1 MGLQAEFLMKEEN
14 MKKYELTTE
23 SKEYYGRKLFR
34 IKALVSFGNVKEGE
48 MGGWIEKE
56 QNLSHFGNAWVGGN
70 ARVYENARV
79 WQDAQVY
86 DDAVVFGNAWVSD
99 KAQVCGHA
107 MVHDDTWVCGSAL
120 VCDSARVCN
129 NALVCG
135 NAFVSNEAQVCGN
148 ARICGKAK
156 ICGYKDYIVIGP
168 IGSRNA
174 YTTFYRRED
183 DVIMVVCGCFHDTLA
198 AFEKRV
204 AEVHGNNQYGKDYMA
219 TIDYV
224 RKVMAVKRVKR
235 LEGEMKH
242 DKPR

>member
-23 SKEYYGRKLFR
+23 SKEYYGRKLYR
-34 IKALVSFGNVKEGE
+34 IKALVSFGNVKKGE
-48 MGGWIEKE
+48 LGGWIEKE
-56 QNLSHFGNAWVGGN
+56 QNLSHFGNAWVGDN

-86 DDAVVFGNAWVSD
+86 DDAVVFGNAWISD

-120 VCDSARVCN
+120 VCYSARVCN

-235 LEGEMKH
+235 LEDEMKH
-242 DKPR
+242 DKS

>member
-48 MGGWIEKE
+48 LGGWIEKE

-70 ARVYENARV
+70 AHVYEAARV
-79 WQDAQVY
+79 WGDAQVY
-86 DDAVVFGNAWVSD
+86 DDAVVFGNVWISD

-107 MVHDDTWVCGSAL
+107 MVHGDVWVCGSAL

-224 RKVMAVKRVKR
+224 RKVMPVKRVK
-235 LEGEMKH
+235 
-242 DKPR
+242 

>member
-48 MGGWIEKE
+48 LGGWIEKE

-70 ARVYENARV
+70 AQVYDKARV
-79 WQDAQVY
+79 REDAQVY
-86 DDAVVFGNAWVSD
+86 DDAMVFGNTWISD
-99 KAQVCGHA
+99 KAQ
-107 MVHDDTWVCGSAL
+107 
-120 VCDSARVCN
+120 
-129 NALVCG
+129 VCG
-135 NAFVSNEAQVCGN
+135 NAFVSNEAQICGN

-156 ICGYKDYIVIGP
+156 IRGYKDYIVIGP

-224 RKVMAVKRVKR
+224 RKVIDTTNGGQKSKAIGGRN
-235 LEGEMKH
+235 EA
-242 DKPR
+242 

>member
-1 MGLQAEFLMKEEN
+1 
-14 MKKYELTTE
+14 MKKYELTGE
-23 SKEYYGRKLFR
+23 SKECFGRKLFR
-34 IKALVSFGNVKEGE
+34 IKALISFGNVKEGE
-48 MGGWIEKE
+48 LGGWIEKE

-70 ARVYENARV
+70 AQVYENARV

-86 DDAVVFGNAWVSD
+86 DDAVVFGNAWISD

-107 MVHDDTWVCGSAL
+107 MVHGDVWVCGSAL

-148 ARICGKAK
+148 ARICGRAT

-219 TIDYV
+219 KIDYV
-224 RKVMAVKRVKR
+224 RKVMAVKRVK
-235 LEGEMKH
+235 
-242 DKPR
+242 

>member
-14 MKKYELTTE
+14 MKKYELTAE

-48 MGGWIEKE
+48 LGGWIEKE

-70 ARVYENARV
+70 ACVYENARV

-86 DDAVVFGNAWVSD
+86 DDAVVFGNVWISD

-107 MVHDDTWVCGSAL
+107 MVHGDVWVCGSAL

-135 NAFVSNEAQVCGN
+135 NAFVSNEAQICGN
-148 ARICGKAK
+148 ARICGKAT

-224 RKVMAVKRVKR
+224 RKVMTVKRVK
-235 LEGEMKH
+235 
-242 DKPR
+242 

>member
-14 MKKYELTTE
+14 VKKYELTTE
-23 SKEYYGRKLFR
+23 SKEYYGRKLLR
-34 IKALVSFGNVKEGE
+34 IKALVSFGNVKKGE
-48 MGGWIEKE
+48 LGGWIEE
-56 QNLSHFGNAWVGGN
+56 ERNLSHFGNAWVGGN
-70 ARVYENARV
+70 AHVYEAARV
-79 WQDAQVY
+79 WGDAQVY

-107 MVHDDTWVCGSAL
+107 MVHDDVWVCGNAF
-120 VCDSARVCN
+120 VYNARVCN

-242 DKPR
+242 DEPR

>member
-1 MGLQAEFLMKEEN
+1 MRLQAENFMKEEN

-23 SKEYYGRKLFR
+23 SKEYGGRKLFR
-34 IKALVSFGNVKEGE
+34 IKALVSFGNVKKGE
-48 MGGWIEKE
+48 LGGWIEKE

-70 ARVYENARV
+70 ACVYDKARV
-79 WQDAQVY
+79 WEDAQVY
-86 DDAVVFGNAWVSD
+86 DDAVVFGNVWISD

-107 MVHDDTWVCGSAL
+107 KVHGDVWVCGNAFVCYSAQ
-120 VCDSARVCN
+120 VCD

-135 NAFVSNEAQVCGN
+135 DAFVSNEAQVCGN

-204 AEVHGNNQYGKDYMA
+204 TEVHGNNQYGKDYMA

-224 RKVMAVKRVKR
+224 RKVINTNGSQRGR
-235 LEGEMKH
+235 RG
-242 DKPR
+242 

>member
-48 MGGWIEKE
+48 LGGWIEKE
-56 QNLSHFGNAWVGGN
+56 QNLSHFGNAWVGDN
-70 ARVYENARV
+70 AQVYENARV

-86 DDAVVFGNAWVSD
+86 DDAVVFGNVWISD

-107 MVHDDTWVCGSAL
+107 MVHDDVWVCGSAL

-148 ARICGKAK
+148 ARICGKAT

-235 LEGEMKH
+235 LEDEMKH
-242 DKPR
+242 DEPR

>member
-1 MGLQAEFLMKEEN
+1 MRLQAENFMKEEN
-14 MKKYELTTE
+14 MKKYELTAE
-23 SKEYYGRKLFR
+23 SKEYGGRKLFR
-34 IKALVSFGNVKEGE
+34 IKALVSFGNVKKGE
-48 MGGWIEKE
+48 LGGWIEEE

-70 ARVYENARV
+70 ARVYDKARV
-79 WQDAQVY
+79 WEDAQVY
-86 DDAVVFGNAWVSD
+86 DDAVVFGNVWISD

-107 MVHDDTWVCGSAL
+107 KVHGDVWVCGNAFVCYSAQ
-120 VCDSARVCN
+120 VCD

-135 NAFVSNEAQVCGN
+135 DAFVSNEAQICGN

-235 LEGEMKH
+235 LEGKIKH
-242 DKPR
+242 DEPR

>member
-1 MGLQAEFLMKEEN
+1 MGLKAEFLMKEEN

-48 MGGWIEKE
+48 LGGWIEKE

-70 ARVYENARV
+70 AKVYESARV

-86 DDAVVFGNAWVSD
+86 DDAVVFGNVWISD

-107 MVHDDTWVCGSAL
+107 MVHGDVWVCGSAL

-129 NALVCG
+129 NAL
-135 NAFVSNEAQVCGN
+135 VCGN

-198 AFEKRV
+198 AFEKCV
-204 AEVHGNNQYGKDYMA
+204 AEVHGDNQYGKDYMA

-235 LEGEMKH
+235 LEGKMKH

>member
-1 MGLQAEFLMKEEN
+1 MGLRAEFLMKEEN

-48 MGGWIEKE
+48 LGGWIEKE
-56 QNLSHFGNAWVGGN
+56 QNLSHFGNAWVGDN
-70 ARVYENARV
+70 ACVYENARV

-86 DDAVVFGNAWVSD
+86 DDAVVFGNVWISD

-107 MVHDDTWVCGSAL
+107 MVHGDVWVCGSAF
-120 VCDSARVCN
+120 VYNARVCN

-224 RKVMAVKRVKR
+224 RKVMAVKRVK
-235 LEGEMKH
+235 
-242 DKPR
+242 